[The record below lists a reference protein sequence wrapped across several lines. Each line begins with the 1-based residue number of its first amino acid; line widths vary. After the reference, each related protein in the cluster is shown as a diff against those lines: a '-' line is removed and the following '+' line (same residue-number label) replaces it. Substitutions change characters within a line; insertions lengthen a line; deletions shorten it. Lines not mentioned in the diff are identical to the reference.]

1 MDETRDYHTKLS
13 KSEKEK
19 YICLHAE
26 YYKKKKKEKKVQMN
40 VFTKQKE
47 TLRLQKQTYGYQNG
61 KAGGRGG
68 KDKLNVS
75 D

>member
-1 MDETRDYHTKLS
+1 
-13 KSEKEK
+13 
-19 YICLHAE
+19 
-26 YYKKKKKEKKVQMN
+26 MN

-47 TLRLQKQTYGYQNG
+47 TLRLQKPTYGYQNG
-61 KAGGRGG
+61 KVGGRGG

>member
-13 KSEKEK
+13 KSEKDK
-19 YICLHAE
+19 YIYLHAE
-26 YYKKKKKEKKVQMN
+26 YFYLKKKVQMN

-47 TLRLQKQTYGYQNG
+47 TLRLQKPTYGYQNG
-61 KAGGRGG
+61 KVGGRGG

>member
-1 MDETRDYHTKLS
+1 
-13 KSEKEK
+13 
-19 YICLHAE
+19 
-26 YYKKKKKEKKVQMN
+26 MN